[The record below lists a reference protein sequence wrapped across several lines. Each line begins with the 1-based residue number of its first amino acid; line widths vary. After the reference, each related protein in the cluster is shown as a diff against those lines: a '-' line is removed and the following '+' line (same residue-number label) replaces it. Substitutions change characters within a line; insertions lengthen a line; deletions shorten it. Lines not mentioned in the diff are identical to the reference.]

1 MGSGKNRNFEERI
14 RENGNDYWDFG
25 AVRGYVRRRRVATEP
40 ARTHKGSAGG

>member
-14 RENGNDYWDFG
+14 RENRNDYWDFG
-25 AVRGYVRRRRVATEP
+25 AVRGYGRRHRVVAEP